1 MADNKLPDDI
11 TRPQKIDPTKSLQP
25 GEEKPQEAPAKPFSS
40 YMGEKTEG
48 PASTQPSPM
57 DIAKGQVSP
66 TSQPTLES
74 VHAQMTSAS
83 STLGDINSQL
93 QTPNLKLKRS
103 QNYLLRNKLSD
114 ANQNI
119 RTAATKVGVDVGK
132 PPQTSGRQNPIMR
145 YMNMVGDSQ
154 KQLAEAQNKVNEMSA
169 KGDSVNPAELLTV
182 QIKVNKATQELEYAS
197 VLLSNAVSSL
207 KMMFNVQI

>member
-1 MADNKLPDDI
+1 MVDNSLPDDLAS
-11 TRPQKIDPTKSLQP
+11 PQKIDPTKSRQP
-25 GEEKPQEAPAKPFSS
+25 GEEKPQQAPAKPFSS

-48 PASTQPSPM
+48 PTSAQPSPM
-57 DIAKGQVSP
+57 DIAKGQVGP
-66 TSQPTLES
+66 TSQPTMES
-74 VHAQMTSAS
+74 VHAQMKSAS
-83 STLGDINSQL
+83 STLGDINTQL

-119 RTAATKVGVDVGK
+119 RTAASKVGVDVGK
-132 PPQTSGRQNPIMR
+132 PPQTSGHQNPIAR
-145 YMNMVGDSQ
+145 YLNMVGDSQ
-154 KQLAEAQNKVNEMSA
+154 KQLSAAQNKVNELSQ